1 MLRSVDGM
9 DRSPSQNWS
18 DGKRPSVRG
27 FKTLFP
33 STQRWPEWLEIRK
46 PMGLNYGFPD
56 DFYSWSYLAPCG
68 ITFVFMGILV
78 SHFPF
83 HCFGQSSKDMSE
95 CSSDQLNQSV
105 RIGGCFIC
113 GREWLARQKQLAGS
127 IVLQV
132 GFWRLSLP
140 SYDSELVQPKTW
152 IISALSR
159 AAVSSAGESLL
170 CRCGLFLIT

>member
-1 MLRSVDGM
+1 
-9 DRSPSQNWS
+9 
-18 DGKRPSVRG
+18 
-27 FKTLFP
+27 
-33 STQRWPEWLEIRK
+33 
-46 PMGLNYGFPD
+46 
-56 DFYSWSYLAPCG
+56 
-68 ITFVFMGILV
+68 MGILV

-113 GREWLARQKQLAGS
+113 VWEWLAREKQLAGS

-140 SYDSELVQPKTW
+140 SYDSELVQPKT
-152 IISALSR
+152 
-159 AAVSSAGESLL
+159 
-170 CRCGLFLIT
+170 

>member
-1 MLRSVDGM
+1 MLRSVDGI

-56 DFYSWSYLAPCG
+56 DLCKWPYLAPCG
-68 ITFVFMGILV
+68 IPLVSMDILV

-105 RIGGCFIC
+105 RIRGYFIC
-113 GREWLARQKQLAGS
+113 VRQWLARDKQLARF
-127 IVLQV
+127 IVLLV
-132 GFWRLSLP
+132 EFWRLSLP
-140 SYDSELVQPKTW
+140 PYGSELVQPKTW

-170 CRCGLFLIT
+170 CRCGLFLMT